1 MIHTSSYCDMS
12 RIRNGRFK
20 NKILC
25 QVPVAVTFM
34 FYHLP
39 KSCLISSTVTL
50 NNRCLWIVCLYCDM
64 LRSSRS
70 NSTATVFRF
79 SELCVLSVSVWLC
92 VNMDVRLRKLSL
104 CFSACC

>member
-12 RIRNGRFK
+12 PI
-20 NKILC
+20 C
-25 QVPVAVTFM
+25 QVPVAVMFM

-39 KSCLISSTVTL
+39 ELCIISSAVTL

-70 NSTATVFRF
+70 ISTATVFRF
-79 SELCVLSVSVWLC
+79 SELCVLSVSVC
-92 VNMDVRLRKLSL
+92 EHGRE
-104 CFSACC
+104 AT